1 MSVLAINIEEDNGRV
16 NQTGRNCAGRY
27 LESKAGCLRRVHQ
40 KKVRE
45 LTAKEYFYNTLY
57 TIFDQLIRKGFIIK
71 GFGEPM
77 AVRGGKR
84 KVFFRLTKEGHRAL
98 NDAFERQRRI
108 WAGFVKETFFE
119 ETV

>member
-1 MSVLAINIEEDNGRV
+1 MVELTRLEEIVLIAIWNLRQDAYGVNI
-16 NQTGRNCAGRY
+16 
-27 LESKAGCLRRVHQ
+27 K

-71 GFGEPM
+71 GFGEPT

-119 ETV
+119 ETA